1 MNTREI
7 KREIATQI
15 VVGMISN
22 PSQPVKIKNKK
33 QMIRD
38 AFLIADLI
46 QEEHIE
52 RTQREREMRS

>member
-1 MNTREI
+1 MNT
-7 KREIATQI
+7 REIATQI

-22 PSQPVKIKNKK
+22 PTQPVKIKNKK

-52 RTQREREMRS
+52 RTKKESWE

>member
-7 KREIATQI
+7 KREIATQVI
-15 VVGMISN
+15 VGMISN